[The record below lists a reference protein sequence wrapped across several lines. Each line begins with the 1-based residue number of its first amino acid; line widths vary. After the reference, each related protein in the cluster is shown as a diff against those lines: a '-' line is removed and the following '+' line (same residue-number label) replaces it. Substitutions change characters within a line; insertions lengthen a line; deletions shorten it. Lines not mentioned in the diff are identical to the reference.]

1 MKRELISQE
10 VGFLA
15 SERIE
20 MGFQGRKEVVQ
31 TIREGKSAD
40 LVFKNGSLVN
50 VLTDEV
56 LDRDVAIKN
65 GRVARVAADLDRYA
79 EKADLVIDA
88 EGLYL
93 TPGFVDAH
101 LHIES
106 SMLTPSKF
114 AELMTGK
121 GVTTAFYDP
130 HEIANVSGLEGVR
143 WMYEEVERSPFN
155 GFLTVP
161 SCIPASTPELET
173 TGASFGR
180 EEIDEA
186 LGWEGTAALG
196 EMMNYPGVINGAP
209 ETVEKLKLARAH
221 GLPIE
226 GHASGLTGEDLD
238 CYGAMGIDSDHE
250 AVTKEE
256 GVERARKGLWTLVRE
271 GSGWADLTE
280 VVRALTETDI
290 SPNRFCLVTD
300 DRDPIDLL
308 EEGGVDHTL
317 RRGIEEGLEPVTAI
331 RMATLNPVTR
341 FGLDHELGSIAPG
354 RKADINLI
362 KDLESLEV
370 EATFLGGQPV
380 EEISWS
386 KVRDSQL
393 TGTIEIA
400 RNLSPELFRL
410 SEGEKDYGIKVHE
423 SDIITEKL
431 DLAGYQV
438 ANSSLNRCTVL
449 ERHNGTG
456 NVGRALVE
464 GFGLANGAMA
474 STVAHDSHNMIVLGS
489 NEEDMAVV
497 ARHLEETGGGQAV
510 VQDGEVVASV
520 ELPIAGLMSNKAP
533 KEVAESLE
541 KVQDAVSALGAS
553 LPQPMMIL
561 TSLALSVIP
570 EVRLTDRG
578 LVDVGRQEIIH

>member
-1 MKRELISQE
+1 M
-10 VGFLA
+10 A
-15 SERIE
+15 SERVE
-20 MGFQGRKEVVQ
+20 RGFQQRKEVVQ
-31 TIREGKSAD
+31 TIREGKPAD

-56 LDRDVAIKN
+56 LDRDVAVKN

-106 SMLTPSKF
+106 SMLAPAKF
-114 AELMTGK
+114 AELMAGK
-121 GVTTAFYDP
+121 GVTAAFYDP
-130 HEIANVSGLEGVR
+130 HEIANVYGLKGVR

-161 SCIPASTPELET
+161 SCVPASTPELET

-196 EMMNYPGVINGAP
+196 EMMNYPGVINGDP
-209 ETVEKLKLARAH
+209 ETVEKLKLARRH

-226 GHASGLTGEDLD
+226 GHASGLVGKELD
-238 CYGAMGIDSDHE
+238 CYAAMGIDSDHE

-331 RMATLNPVTR
+331 RLATLNPATR
-341 FGLDHELGSIAPG
+341 FGLDHELGAIAPG
-354 RKADINLI
+354 RRADINLI
-362 KDLESLEV
+362 RDLETLEV
-370 EATFLGGQPV
+370 EATFLGGQSV
-380 EEISWS
+380 EEIDWPHGRASE
-386 KVRDSQL
+386 L
-393 TGTIEIA
+393 TGKLEIA
-400 RNLSPELFRL
+400 SNLAPELFRL
-410 SEGEKDYGIKVHE
+410 SEGERDYGIKVHQN
-423 SDIITEKL
+423 DIITEKL
-431 DLAGYQV
+431 DLAGYE
-438 ANSSLNRCTVL
+438 AEDTSLDRCVVL

-464 GFGLANGAMA
+464 GFGLADGAMA

-489 NEEDMAVV
+489 NEEDMAVA
-497 ARHLEETGGGQAV
+497 ARHLEQTGGGQAV
-510 VQDGEVVASV
+510 ARNREIAASV
-520 ELPIAGLMSNKAP
+520 ELPIAGLMSNQDP
-533 KEVAESLE
+533 EEVAESLE
-541 KVQDAVSALGAS
+541 RVQEAVSALGAR

-561 TSLALSVIP
+561 TSLALAVIP
-570 EVRLTDRG
+570 EVRLTDKG
-578 LVDVGRQEIIH
+578 LVDVNKQEIIH

>member
-1 MKRELISQE
+1 
-10 VGFLA
+10 VGFLT
-15 SERIE
+15 SEKVE
-20 MGFQGRKEVVQ
+20 KGFQEREKVVRVIKE
-31 TIREGKSAD
+31 GGPAD
-40 LVFKNGSLVN
+40 LVIKNGSLVN

-56 LDRDVAIKN
+56 LDRDVAVEN

-79 EKADLVIDA
+79 EKADLVVDA

-106 SMLTPSKF
+106 SMLAPSKF
-114 AELMTGK
+114 AELMAGK
-121 GVTTAFYDP
+121 GVTAAFYDP
-130 HEIANVSGLEGVR
+130 HEIANVSGLKGVR
-143 WMYEEVERSPFN
+143 WMYNQIERSPFN

-196 EMMNYPGVINGAP
+196 EMMNYPGVINGDP

-226 GHASGLTGEDLD
+226 GHASGLVGEELD
-238 CYGAMGIDSDHE
+238 CYAAMGIDSDHE

-256 GVERARKGLWTLVRE
+256 GMERARKGFWTLVRE

-331 RMATLNPVTR
+331 RLATLNPATR
-341 FGLDHELGSIAPG
+341 FGLDHELGAIAPG
-354 RKADINLI
+354 RRADINLI
-362 KDLESLEV
+362 RNLETLEV
-370 EATFLGGQPV
+370 EATFLGGQSV
-380 EEISWS
+380 EEIDWPKDRGSE
-386 KVRDSQL
+386 L
-393 TGTIEIA
+393 TGKLEIA
-400 RNLSPELFRL
+400 PNLAPELFRL
-410 SEGEKDYGIKVHE
+410 SEGERDYGIKVHQN
-423 SDIITEKL
+423 DIMTEKL
-431 DLAGYQV
+431 DLDGYEAGD
-438 ANSSLNRCTVL
+438 SSLDRCAVL

-464 GFGLANGAMA
+464 GFGLADGAMA

-489 NEEDMAVV
+489 NEEDMAVA
-497 ARHLEETGGGQAV
+497 ARHLEQTGGGQAV
-510 VQDGEVVASV
+510 ARNREIVASV
-520 ELPIAGLMSNKAP
+520 ELPIAGLMSNQDP
-533 KEVAESLE
+533 EELAESLE
-541 KVQDAVSALGAS
+541 RVQKAVSAIGAR

-561 TSLALSVIP
+561 TSLALAVIP
-570 EVRLTDRG
+570 EVRLTDKG
-578 LVDVGRQEIIH
+578 LVDVNKQEIVH

>member
-1 MKRELISQE
+1 VNNSKKDRTWRDREAVRKTIL
-10 VGFLA
+10 
-15 SERIE
+15 
-20 MGFQGRKEVVQ
+20 QG
-31 TIREGKSAD
+31 SNPD
-40 LVFKNGSLVN
+40 LVIRNGSLVN

-56 LDRDVAIKN
+56 LDRDVAVKN
-65 GRVARVAADLDRYA
+65 GRVARVAADLDCYA
-79 EKADLVIDA
+79 EKADLVVDA

-106 SMLTPSKF
+106 SMLAPSKF
-114 AELMTGK
+114 AELMAGK
-121 GVTTAFYDP
+121 GVTAAFYDP
-130 HEIANVSGLEGVR
+130 HEIANVSGLKGVR
-143 WMYEEVERSPFN
+143 WMYNQIERSPFN

-161 SCIPASTPELET
+161 SCVPASTPELET

-196 EMMNYPGVINGAP
+196 EMMNYPGVINGDP

-226 GHASGLTGEDLD
+226 GHASGLVGKELD
-238 CYGAMGIDSDHE
+238 CYAAMGIDSDHE

-331 RMATLNPVTR
+331 RLATLNPATR
-341 FGLDHELGSIAPG
+341 FGLDHELGAIAPG
-354 RKADINLI
+354 RRADINLI
-362 KDLESLEV
+362 RNLETLEV
-370 EATFLGGQPV
+370 EATFLGGQSV
-380 EEISWS
+380 EEIDWPQDRGSE
-386 KVRDSQL
+386 L
-393 TGTIEIA
+393 TGKLEIA
-400 RNLSPELFRL
+400 PNLAPELFRL
-410 SEGEKDYGIKVHE
+410 SEGERDYGIKVHQN
-423 SDIITEKL
+423 DIMTEKL
-431 DLAGYQV
+431 DLAGYESED
-438 ANSSLNRCTVL
+438 SSLDRCAVL

-464 GFGLANGAMA
+464 GFGLADGAMA

-489 NEEDMAVV
+489 NEEDMAVA
-497 ARHLEETGGGQAV
+497 ARHLEQTGGGQAV
-510 VQDGEVVASV
+510 ARNREIVASV
-520 ELPIAGLMSNKAP
+520 ELPIAGLMSNQDP
-533 KEVAESLE
+533 EELAESLE
-541 KVQDAVSALGAS
+541 RVQEAVSAIGAR

-561 TSLALSVIP
+561 TSLALAVIP
-570 EVRLTDRG
+570 EVRLTDKG
-578 LVDVGRQEIIH
+578 LVDVNKQEIVH

>member
-1 MKRELISQE
+1 M
-10 VGFLA
+10 A
-15 SERIE
+15 SEKVE
-20 MGFQGRKEVVQ
+20 MGFQERKELVHM
-31 TIREGKSAD
+31 IKEGEPAD

-50 VLTDEV
+50 VLTDEI
-56 LDRDVAIKN
+56 LDRDVAVKN
-65 GRVARVAADLDRYA
+65 GRIARVAEDLDSYA
-79 EKADLVIDA
+79 ERSDLVVDA

-101 LHIES
+101 LHVES
-106 SMLTPSKF
+106 SMLAPSKF
-114 AELMTGK
+114 AELMAGK
-121 GVTTAFYDP
+121 GVTAAFYDP
-130 HEIANVSGLEGVR
+130 HEIANVSGLKGVR

-161 SCIPASTPELET
+161 SCIPASTPELES

-196 EMMNYPGVINGAP
+196 EMMNYPGVINGDP
-209 ETVEKLKLARAH
+209 GTVEKLKLARDH

-226 GHASGLTGEDLD
+226 GHASGLVGEDLD
-238 CYGAMGIDSDHE
+238 CYAAMGIDSDHE

-256 GVERARKGLWTLVRE
+256 GMERARKGLWTLVRE

-290 SPNRFCLVTD
+290 SPSRFCLVTD

-331 RMATLNPVTR
+331 RMATLNPATR

-354 RKADINLI
+354 RRADINLI
-362 KDLESLEV
+362 KDLETLEV

-380 EEISWS
+380 EEISWP
-386 KVRDSQL
+386 KVRNSEL
-393 TGTIEIA
+393 TSTVKIP
-400 RNLSPELFRL
+400 RNITPELFQL
-410 SEGEKDYGIKVHE
+410 SGDEKDYGIKVHE

-431 DLAGYQV
+431 DLGGYKG
-438 ANSSLNRCTVL
+438 ADSSLNKCAVL
-449 ERHNGTG
+449 ERHSGTG
-456 NVGRALVE
+456 NVGRSLVQ
-464 GFGLANGAMA
+464 GFGLESGAMA

-489 NEEDMAVV
+489 NGEDMAVV
-497 ARHLEETGGGQAV
+497 ARHLKETGGGQAV

-520 ELPIAGLMSNKAP
+520 ELPIAGLMSNQDP
-533 KEVAESLE
+533 KQVAQSLNEV
-541 KVQDAVSALGAS
+541 KKAVSDLGAD

-561 TSLALSVIP
+561 TSLALAVIP
-570 EVRLTDRG
+570 EVRLTDKG
-578 LVDVGRQEIIH
+578 LVDVNRQEIIH